1 MSMMSMQE
9 RDTESEAEQEP
20 PDSHSVGVIGTKSL
34 RSGMCKD
41 DGDALWH
48 KVGGRDRRR
57 DKYAN
62 ANPGIT
68 KESLEGSSQSCLFLF
83 SQLRRL
89 I

>member
-1 MSMMSMQE
+1 MQE
-9 RDTESEAEQEP
+9 RDNESETEQKP
-20 PDSHSVGVIGTKSL
+20 PDSPSLGVIRIKSL
-34 RSGMCKD
+34 RSGMSK
-41 DGDALWH
+41 GKEDAFWH
-48 KVGGRDRRR
+48 KIGGRDRRR

-83 SQLRRL
+83 SQLLRL

>member
-1 MSMMSMQE
+1 MMSMQE
-9 RDTESEAEQEP
+9 RDNESEAEQKP
-20 PDSHSVGVIGTKSL
+20 PDSHSVGVIRIKSL
-34 RSGMCKD
+34 RSGMSK
-41 DGDALWH
+41 GEEDAFWH
-48 KVGGRDRRR
+48 KIGGRDRRR

-83 SQLRRL
+83 SQLLRL

>member
-1 MSMMSMQE
+1 MQE
-9 RDTESEAEQEP
+9 RDNESEAEQKP
-20 PDSHSVGVIGTKSL
+20 PDSYSVGVIRIKSL
-34 RSGMCKD
+34 RSGMSK
-41 DGDALWH
+41 GKEDAFWH
-48 KVGGRDRRR
+48 KIGGRDGGR

-68 KESLEGSSQSCLFLF
+68 KESLEGSSQSFLFLL